1 MTRGRFYLRSES
13 AECDF
18 IRSLKAPLPFDAAI
32 ASDRYLADYPDG
44 HARYGED
51 RPNDRIFASRWP
63 PEHCTPIRANE
74 ITETPP
80 PPQGMTT

>member
-13 AECDF
+13 AEWDF

-32 ASDRYLADYPDG
+32 VSDRYLADYPDG

-51 RPNDRIFASRWP
+51 RDHGTTLLHEASHYLPFSRTN
-63 PEHCTPIRANE
+63 CRTR
-74 ITETPP
+74 
-80 PPQGMTT
+80 QK